1 MERRRITFTT
11 TTVII
16 PKTCQREI
24 NEDYPASFTDVTRQ
38 YEGAT
43 SNCAVYSCGG
53 ISGPFGPDGSNR
65 CTCFNQ
71 FTGVTSVVGG
81 GCCPNG
87 NCGDRPPSGFYDWFI
102 CNGNKCCFLYPE
114 RVYSCPNGGSL
125 SGTTC
130 VKRRTEDYDCSYPST
145 TSVEDPVPVGYNR
158 SPGTANVEGEW
169 WRVTR

>member
-24 NEDYPASFTDVTRQ
+24 NEDYPASFTDEPRTYVGD
-38 YEGAT
+38 E
-43 SNCAVYSCGG
+43 SSCAPYSCPSGFT
-53 ISGPFGPDGSNR
+53 GPFGPSSSNE
-65 CTCFNQ
+65 CFCFSNIT
-71 FTGVTSVVGG
+71 FAPFVIGG
-81 GCCPNG
+81 GLCPG
-87 NCGDRPPSGFYDWFI
+87 GYYV
-102 CNGNKCCFLYPE
+102 CNGNRCCLNYTE
-114 RVYSCPNGGSL
+114 RVYFCPNGGSL

-130 VKRRTEDYDCSYPST
+130 IKRRQEDYDCSYPST